1 MNWEGDGKSITFQP
15 GGATLRLCPNGAE
28 QAQKM
33 FQMFPSVKSWNITDG
48 QLELRS
54 EDKVAAVFEAVEM

>member
-1 MNWEGDGKSITFQP
+1 M
-15 GGATLRLCPNGAE
+15 L
-28 QAQKM
+28 
-33 FQMFPSVKSWNITDG
+33 QMFPSVKSWNITGG